1 MSRLASSAGS
11 AEVARIQETLE
22 NVKELVS
29 TITKC
34 GKVAKSVERPSNVP
48 VRCNSTADLP
58 GFETR
63 ERPSHLSLRLG
74 IGVRKKI
81 LAAPSGTSSDI
92 NMTGLGT

>member
-29 TITKC
+29 TITNC
-34 GKVAKSVERPSNVP
+34 GKVAKSIERPSNVP
-48 VRCNSTADLP
+48 VRCNSTADLR